1 MNDNTKRVALGDRHH
16 GKQVT
21 LVSDGKNKTLFKPR
35 QASAEKALEAF
46 LSHLEQ
52 EGFPFVP
59 ACEQVLSETEDGFI
73 AAFVPHNPAES
84 EADIHLFFQRCGA
97 LIFLAYLFGSN
108 DLHYE
113 NIIACK
119 DTPVLV
125 DCETLM
131 TGIAENGQSSM
142 QSLASSVLK
151 SHLLPNWSMIDG
163 KPMLVSGLASNVPGA
178 QCNLLFNGE
187 VCRIED
193 YEAEVLEGFQAA
205 YAFTRQHHEAVQTA
219 LEGFDGCRFRFLL
232 RPTEVYGRLIQ
243 LAKKLEEEK
252 KEPYI
257 TALLSAGYRRD
268 QRENRLEAMQAVLNE
283 EIKSVLQSDVP
294 YFTVLYNDK
303 GLYGEQL
310 LKRDFLQTSPQ
321 EAVKQRMAALS
332 EEDCGAQS
340 RIIEQALA
348 AVRPIEKKTPCIQT
362 GDDLYEAMFT
372 LLENGYIPAISSG
385 FMQLSAAE
393 DGNLYLQSAGFGLYE
408 GLAGILCA
416 YAALYRKTGKREI
429 LDALTAHYQPLGDF
443 IHHSGNIAGTT
454 NALSLQEGIVGVT
467 AALLHI
473 FELTGEQRFYDAAT
487 TLFGKLQPPAAP
499 IAQMD
504 WLGGISGISTVLL
517 KLNRSLTAP
526 WATLIAEALQDY
538 QPSLSG
544 VAHGAAGV
552 SLALAAAEHCL
563 NTECYDKQILQ
574 LLSFEETYFHAD
586 VNNWQ
591 DLRAEDRVAFMHGW
605 CSGVGGIAMARKSLL
620 ALTDNAAIRAQC
632 ERDIERA
639 AANLSSDF
647 TAKRDSLC
655 CGNAARLM
663 ACSDLNIKNSRL
675 FRTLCDKMKDDS
687 LVLFHVNDTG
697 DRNYGL
703 MQGLAG
709 VIYAIALYG
718 DEKSGGML
726 LC

>member
-1 MNDNTKRVALGDRHH
+1 MAEQKQPIALGDRHH
-16 GKQVT
+16 GKQVS
-21 LVSDGKNKTLFKPR
+21 LVSDGKNKYLFKPR

-46 LSHLEQ
+46 LSLLEQ

-59 ACEQVLSETEDGFI
+59 ACEQVLSETEDGFTS
-73 AAFVPHNPAES
+73 AFVPHSPAES
-84 EADIHLFFQRCGA
+84 EADVRQYFQRCGA
-97 LIFLAYLFGSN
+97 LLFLAYLFGSN

-113 NIIACK
+113 NIIACQN
-119 DTPVLV
+119 TPVLV

-131 TGIAENGQSSM
+131 TGIADSGQNAH
-142 QSLASSVLK
+142 QSLTSSVLK
-151 SHLLPNWSMIDG
+151 SHLLPNWSTADG
-163 KPMLVSGLASNVPGA
+163 KTVLVAGLVSDIPEA
-178 QCNLLFNGE
+178 QCNLIYGGKP
-187 VCRIED
+187 CRIED
-193 YEAEVLEGFQAA
+193 YEAELLEGFQAA
-205 YAFTRQHHEAVQTA
+205 YTYTLQHREQVQTA
-219 LEGFDGCRFRFLL
+219 LACFGDCRFRFLL
-232 RPTEVYGRLIQ
+232 RPTDVYDRLIR
-243 LAKKLEEEK
+243 LGEKLEEDK
-252 KEPYI
+252 KEAYI

-321 EAVKQRMAALS
+321 EAVQQRMAALS

-348 AVRPIEKKTPCIQT
+348 AVRPSEKKASCIQT
-362 GDDLYEAMFT
+362 GDNLYETMFT
-372 LLENGYIPAISSG
+372 LLESGYIAAISSG
-385 FMQLSAAE
+385 FMQLSAAK

-416 YAALYRKTGKREI
+416 YAALYRKTGKKAI

-467 AALLHI
+467 AALLHV
-473 FELTGEQRFYDAAT
+473 FELTGEQHFYDDAAS
-487 TLFGKLQPPAAP
+487 LFGKLQLPAEKTALS
-499 IAQMD
+499 D
-504 WLGGISGISTVLL
+504 FLNGISGIGSVLL
-517 KLNRSLTAP
+517 KLDRSLTLP
-526 WATLIAEALQDY
+526 WALLMAEQLQDY
-538 QPSLSG
+538 RPSLTG
-544 VAHGAAGV
+544 AAHGAAGV
-552 SLALAAAEHCL
+552 ALALAAAGRCL
-563 NTECYDKQILQ
+563 HTDRFDAQVLR
-574 LLSFEETYFHAD
+574 LLAFEEQYFHAD
-586 VNNWQ
+586 ANNWQ
-591 DLRAEDRVAFMHGW
+591 DLRAKERIAFMHGW
-605 CSGVGGIAMARKSLL
+605 CSGVGGMAMARKRL
-620 ALTDNAAIRAQC
+620 ASVTDNAEIRALC
-632 ERDIERA
+632 ERDMARA

-663 ACSDLNIKNSRL
+663 ACSNLNIKSSGL
-675 FRTLCDKMKDDS
+675 FRSLCDKIKNNS
-687 LVLFHVNDTG
+687 LALFHVNDTD

-703 MQGLAG
+703 MQGFAG
-709 VIYAIALYG
+709 VVYALAMA
-718 DEKSGGML
+718 DDKKSGGML